1 MSAKIVNEGFVWWR
15 GTEKRAE
22 LIGKLLIG
30 ATLLTASGN
39 LLPTRSS
46 GTERVQ
52 LTSPTRTSGNDA
64 RREAKRLLGLE
75 LEVLNMENEL
85 TTALLHGN
93 FAALRRIYADNYVSV
108 NPEGILGEKASALNE
123 FESGEIKF
131 ISIHTDGVAVHA
143 HENTAVV
150 TGRGDVHWR
159 FGGEER
165 REHLKFMHV
174 FVKRDRRWVL
184 VAQQLTRIARPL

>member
-1 MSAKIVNEGFVWWR
+1 MSAKIVNEGFVWWH
-15 GTEKRAE
+15 GTENRAE
-22 LIGKLLIG
+22 LIENLLIG
-30 ATLLTASGN
+30 AALLTASAS

-46 GTERVQ
+46 GIERVP
-52 LTSPTRTSGNDA
+52 LTSPTRTSWNDA

-75 LEVLNMENEL
+75 LEVLNMESKL
-85 TTALLHGN
+85 TAALLHGD
-93 FAALRRIYADNYVSV
+93 FAALRRIYADDYVSV
-108 NPEGILGEKASALNE
+108 NPEGILGEKASALRE

-131 ISIHTDGVAVHA
+131 TSIRTDGVAIHVY
-143 HENTAVV
+143 ENTAVV
-150 TGRGDVHWR
+150 TGRADVHGR

-174 FVKRDRRWVL
+174 FMKRERRWVL